1 LSRGKGG
8 PLRWGPGALR
18 DGPAGE
24 RRTRAADGGRGE
36 AHGLYDRGN
45 LLLTHLINVLH
56 HLLTIG
62 LGEEVGTRHGDIVRG
77 DHVLATLLD
86 EHPQPLTGLRHLRPR
101 LVSTPASL
109 HHGAARARRA
119 RATPLL
125 LDHSAA
131 APFFNDK
138 LRGECS
144 FHSHSEGTSKSRR
157 QFERFLRCNASH
169 VRYVPK
175 KSSQFPVVLAR
186 PEHTEIGVPVH
197 SEPDSDITPFVRT
210 CTRWHGLT
218 VRGGG
223 VNRKRRPRVADR
235 PN

>member
-1 LSRGKGG
+1 M
-8 PLRWGPGALR
+8 RWGPGALR

-86 EHPQPLTGLRHLRPR
+86 EHPQPLTGLRDLRPR

-109 HHGAARARRA
+109 HHGAARAKSPRDA
-119 RATPLL
+119 PAPGPQ
-125 LDHSAA
+125 SAA

-138 LRGECS
+138 LRGGCS
-144 FHSHSEGTSKSRR
+144 FPQPLRGHVKVPGR
-157 QFERFLRCNASH
+157 FERILRCNASH

-175 KSSQFPVVLAR
+175 NSSQFPRHKIAAPLPAR
-186 PEHTEIGVPVH
+186 AHSVREEY

-210 CTRWHGLT
+210 CTRSGMVL
-218 VRGGG
+218 RGGG

>member
-1 LSRGKGG
+1 MSRGKGG
-8 PLRWGPGALR
+8 PLRWGPAALR

-119 RATPLL
+119 RATPPL

-144 FHSHSEGTSKSRR
+144 FPQPLRGHVKVPTPIRKILEMQRKSRKICSKKVKSIPCR
-157 QFERFLRCNASH
+157 LGPARAHRDRSTLRA
-169 VRYVPK
+169 
-175 KSSQFPVVLAR
+175 
-186 PEHTEIGVPVH
+186 
-197 SEPDSDITPFVRT
+197 
-210 CTRWHGLT
+210 
-218 VRGGG
+218 
-223 VNRKRRPRVADR
+223 
-235 PN
+235 